1 MRTILKF
8 MQFVLLFSL
17 ISITL
22 AACGGGGGGEGGFGF
37 SNGSSN
43 NTPTSEPSV
52 NLSISGLV
60 SGDIKQGVTIA
71 LSGAVTNSIMTD
83 ASGLY
88 SFTGLANGS
97 YTVTPSLEGYT
108 FTPTTLTLVVSGAD
122 VIADM
127 FTAIKNIGTFYF
139 SLSSVA
145 VDVDQDFTLDA
156 IVDPDN
162 NNIVGAEVNISYD
175 PSKFSLN
182 SVTCSAAFSNTLYA
196 PTIPSVQDGL
206 ARIDCAVPVEGSFI
220 NKISTVATFS
230 FRALAPVN
238 SSSIIFTDE
247 STLGLFD
254 KKVRVTS
261 ERLPA
266 FVSVIQ

>member
-1 MRTILKF
+1 MRAIFKF

-17 ISITL
+17 ISMIL

-37 SNGSSN
+37 SSGSSDN
-43 NTPTSEPSV
+43 NPTSQPSI
-52 NLSISGLV
+52 NFSISGTV
-60 SGDIKQGVTIA
+60 SGDINQGVTIA
-71 LSGAVTNSIMTD
+71 LSGAGNNSIMTD
-83 ASGLY
+83 ASGQY
-88 SFTGLANGS
+88 RFTGLANGS

-122 VIADM
+122 VIADV

-139 SLSSVA
+139 SPSSA
-145 VDVDQDFTLDA
+145 SVDVGQDLTLDA
-156 IVDPDN
+156 IVDPKN

-182 SVTCSAAFSNTLYA
+182 SVTCSATFSNTLYA

-220 NKISTVATFS
+220 SKISTVATFS

-238 SSSIIFTDE
+238 NSSIIFTDE

-254 KKVRVTS
+254 KNVRVTS
-261 ERLPA
+261 DRLPA